1 MSSMDLDF
9 KIRWQAFRFLEAQV
23 ELHGEV
29 LPRRILAAGFPFEGN
44 RIPLVGPQGIFKPQI
59 LELPLTITTAPIVPR
74 RPRPYD
80 DGFEESGFLRY
91 RYRGEDPNHRD
102 NAGLREVMH
111 RRLPLIYFH
120 GVAEGRYM
128 ACWPAYLVHDNPAA
142 LCFSVA
148 LDDHALVD
156 NKAIRGETDDS
167 LVRRTYVTALVRR
180 RMHQQAF
187 RERVLRA
194 YREHC
199 AVCRLR
205 HSELLE
211 AAHILPDTHERGE
224 PLVSNGLALCSLHHA
239 AFDNHI
245 LGVRP
250 DLVVEIRSDILE
262 EVDGPMLIHG
272 LQGFQGNRIL
282 VPRAEI
288 HRPNPDF
295 LAERYELF
303 RKAS

>member
-1 MSSMDLDF
+1 MSNMDLDF

-29 LPRRILAAGFPFEGN
+29 LPRRILAAGFLFEGD
-44 RIPLVGPQGIFKPQI
+44 RIPMVGPQGIFKPQI
-59 LELPLTITTAPIVPR
+59 LELPLTITTTPIVPR

-91 RYRGEDPNHRD
+91 RYRGEDPDHRD
-102 NAGLREVMH
+102 NAGLREVMR

-120 GVAEGRYM
+120 GVAEGLYM
-128 ACWPAYLVHDNPAA
+128 ACWPAYLVHDNPVD

-148 LDDHALVD
+148 LDDHALAD
-156 NKAIRGETDDS
+156 NKVVRSETDDS

-187 RERVLRA
+187 RARVLRA

-239 AFDNHI
+239 AFDSHI

-250 DLVVEIRSDILE
+250 DLVVEIRSDILDE
-262 EVDGPMLIHG
+262 SDGPMLTHG

-282 VPRAEI
+282 VPRTEI
-288 HRPNPDF
+288 HHPNRDF